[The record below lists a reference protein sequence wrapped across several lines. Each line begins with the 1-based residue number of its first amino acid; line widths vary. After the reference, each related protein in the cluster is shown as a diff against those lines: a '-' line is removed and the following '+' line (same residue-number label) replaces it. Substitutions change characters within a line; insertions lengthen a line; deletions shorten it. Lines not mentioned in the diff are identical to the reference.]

1 VNELLQ
7 RHEEICRQIE
17 VLQLALKSNELNGE
31 LARQIESQL
40 VDAEERLML
49 LEIEAAGW

>member
-1 VNELLQ
+1 MNELLQ

-17 VLQLALKSNELNGE
+17 GQECKLKTHVLNAE
-31 LARQIESQL
+31 LARQIESRL
-40 VDAEERLML
+40 ADTEERLML